1 MKVIRLKL
9 RVVDKIK
16 DVRTLMVKLKRLT
29 LMRETLKKYS
39 NLGPVIDVATRWNS
53 IYLMLKR
60 FNILQNSIQKA
71 AIDSE
76 KFKSIMN
83 TFTKEDM
90 DDLKSLEDF
99 LHPFDVA
106 TKQLSKSGT
115 NLHQADLIV
124 QILLDAIQ
132 SSEIQEYCIERL
144 SRRRSLCLTFC
155 SFYLMI
161 QLV

>member
-1 MKVIRLKL
+1 M
-9 RVVDKIK
+9 RVVDK
-16 DVRTLMVKLKRLT
+16 KRRQDINGQT
-29 LMRETLKKYS
+29 KEIDPYARDFKKYS
-39 NLGPVIDVATRWNS
+39 KLGPVIDGATRWNS
-53 IYLMLKR
+53 TYLMLKR
-60 FNILQNSIQKA
+60 FNILQNSLQKA

-90 DDLKSLEDF
+90 EDLKSLEDF

-115 NLHQADLIV
+115 NVHQADLIV

-144 SRRRSLCLTFC
+144 SLRRSLCLTFC